1 MTVADSH
8 AIPSRTLPR
17 RSGRVTAARVVIAL
31 LTVLALLA
39 AIVLVAVR
47 TAPGRRWIVRRIES
61 AVTSQIRGSLRI
73 VVIDRIGWHSVSARG
88 VRFIAP
94 NGDEVIYVDQV
105 DMDFLWGPLLR
116 GRLVSPRASAH
127 GGKVLL
133 HDGPRGELSID
144 DAMSSREPETAQTA
158 RPAQPTPET
167 AGTTVEFRHLD
178 VERITFSARVDG
190 VPDARVTGV
199 RGMLE
204 LTVRDPGGELLL
216 VLNDLAGSG
225 RLDTPIPIQLR
236 LTGGTFRFDSGSRDE
251 RVRADTRGVLGDNR
265 VRLRCRASVRDDGS
279 HVAVRLALPS
289 SAGPLNNLTTI
300 VQASVASLTSSHF
313 DFSVSRD

>member
-8 AIPSRTLPR
+8 AIPSRSLPR

-39 AIVLVAVR
+39 AIVLIAVR
-47 TAPGRRWIVRRIES
+47 TAPGRRWIARRIES

-94 NGDEVIYVDQV
+94 NDDEVIYVDQV
-105 DMDFLWGPLLR
+105 DMDFLWGPLLH

-133 HDGPRGELSID
+133 HDGPRGALSID
-144 DAMSSREPETAQTA
+144 DAMSSRAPETAQTA
-158 RPAQPTPET
+158 QPAPAS
-167 AGTTVEFRHLD
+167 AGTTVEFQHLD
-178 VERITFSARVDG
+178 VERITFSSRVDG
-190 VPDARVTGV
+190 VPDSRVTGV

-204 LTVRDPGGELLL
+204 LSVRDPGGELLL
-216 VLNDLAGSG
+216 VLHDLAGSG

-236 LTGGTFRFDSGSRDE
+236 LTGGTFRFDSGSNDE
-251 RVRADTRGVLGDNR
+251 RVRADTQGVLGDDR
-265 VRLRCRASVRDDGS
+265 VRLRCRASMRGDGS
-279 HVAVRLALPS
+279 HVAVRLTLPR
-289 SAGPLNNLTTI
+289 SAGPLDNLTTI

-313 DFSVSRD
+313 DFSVSHD